1 MEKAT
6 HRALMVRAARSGGQ
20 WVQARRCCVL
30 YSSPPPLLFRGATPK
45 EAGWGAAI
53 LSRVGLAT
61 QELMS

>member
-20 WVQARRCCVL
+20 WVQA
-30 YSSPPPLLFRGATPK
+30 
-45 EAGWGAAI
+45 GWGAAI